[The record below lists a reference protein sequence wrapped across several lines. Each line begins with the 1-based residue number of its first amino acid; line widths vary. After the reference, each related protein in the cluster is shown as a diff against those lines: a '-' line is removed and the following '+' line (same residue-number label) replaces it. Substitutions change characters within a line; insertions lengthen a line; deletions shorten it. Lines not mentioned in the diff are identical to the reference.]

1 MSITILLA
9 DDHRLVRECLRDLL
23 VRQEDIDV
31 VAEAENGVEAV
42 RLARELAPDVAVVDI
57 SMPDLNGVEATR
69 RMLSEGSGTKVLA
82 LSMHSRKLYI
92 VEMLKAGASGYLL
105 KDCAFE
111 ELVDAVRT
119 VAAGGTYLSP
129 AIAGL
134 VSEDPAD
141 PPPSEA

>member
-1 MSITILLA
+1 
-9 DDHRLVRECLRDLL
+9 VRECLRDLL
-23 VRQEDIDV
+23 VRQEDLDV

-42 RLARELAPDVAVVDI
+42 ELARELVPDVAVVDI
-57 SMPDLNGVEATR
+57 NMPDLNGVEATR

-111 ELVDAVRT
+111 ELVDAVRA

-134 VSEDPAD
+134 VSEGPAG
-141 PPPSEA
+141 PSPSEA